1 MEDDSLSLGLMVSY
15 GFLDGHF
22 PLNHATTLILE
33 EWSRTETGGKMVEHK
48 EFYLKDLP
56 TTKQPHGP

>member
-22 PLNHATTLILE
+22 SLNHATTGILE
-33 EWSRTETGGKMVEHK
+33 EWSRTESGGKMVEHK
-48 EFYLKDLP
+48 EF
-56 TTKQPHGP
+56 